1 MGAAVLLLVLLQAQ
15 GGAMASEEPAFRTN
29 RVWSLWVRLA
39 ACGGTEIERVDT
51 MRADIA
57 EAPVTTTAG
66 DLLIFQWTVPDPR
79 GRGISVGQ
87 MLAEMSRQRYKA
99 RVFYRT
105 AAGQG
110 GVRFLYFSPYGA
122 STNPIEELSLAPYAE
137 GDDDRS
143 VSHIKRWM
151 ATHEFSPRST
161 DNPERDEF
169 SRQFGRLTRHF
180 DSRMEMLIRL
190 GHCAQER

>member
-15 GGAMASEEPAFRTN
+15 AGASEEPFFRTN
-29 RVWSLWVRLA
+29 RVWSLWVHLA
-39 ACGGTEIERVDT
+39 TCGETTIERVDT
-51 MRADIA
+51 MRADIV
-57 EAPVTTTAG
+57 ESPVTTTAG
-66 DLLIFQWTVPDPR
+66 DLLIFQWTVSDPL
-79 GRGISVGQ
+79 GRGLSVGQ

-122 STNPIEELSLAPYAE
+122 STNPIEELSLVPYAE

-151 ATHEFSPRST
+151 ATHEFSPRSA

-190 GHCAQER
+190 GPCAQER